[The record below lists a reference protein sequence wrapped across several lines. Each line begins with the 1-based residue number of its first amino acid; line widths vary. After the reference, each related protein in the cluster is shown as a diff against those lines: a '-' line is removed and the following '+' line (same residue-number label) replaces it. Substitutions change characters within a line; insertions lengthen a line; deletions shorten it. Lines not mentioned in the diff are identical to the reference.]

1 MKTIHRRSTHT
12 YAVHIL
18 SLRCINIL
26 QKMLHLHW
34 FLQRVSHYMPDL
46 FSFPLMHSLT
56 DSIHLFKQNK
66 YPVCKNSKNPRHKIY
81 LTFAI
86 MIATFIKTTE
96 YCSH

>member
-1 MKTIHRRSTHT
+1 
-12 YAVHIL
+12 
-18 SLRCINIL
+18 
-26 QKMLHLHW
+26 
-34 FLQRVSHYMPDL
+34 
-46 FSFPLMHSLT
+46 MHSLT